1 VLPDW
6 FFVVVIFRMSV
17 NVAIFRR
24 VLADFCVFLLFLEC
38 LEILLFLEGCCRIGF
53 CVFVIFRMS
62 VNVAIFRRVLAD
74 FCVFLLFLE
83 CLEIL
88 LFLEGCCRIGFCV
101 LLFLECL

>member
-1 VLPDW
+1 
-6 FFVVVIFRMSV
+6 MSV

-62 VNVAIFRRVLAD
+62 VNVDIF
-74 FCVFLLFLE
+74 
-83 CLEIL
+83 I
-88 LFLEGCCRIGFCV
+88 
-101 LLFLECL
+101 